1 MKIDAGLMTA
11 DLAQVPARAR
21 QLEAEGYDG
30 CVTAEIASDPFLPLL
45 LAAEHT
51 QKLELMT
58 SIAVAF
64 ARSPMTLANLG
75 HDLNA
80 FSKGRFLLGLGSQ
93 IKPHITKRFSMPW
106 SHPAARMRE
115 LIQAMRAIWA
125 CWYEGEK
132 LAFRGEFYTH
142 SLMTPMFTPTNTQH
156 GAPRVLLAAVGPRMT
171 EVAGEVAD
179 GMIVHGF
186 TTPRYVQ
193 EVTLP
198 ALERGL
204 ASAGRSRKNFQLA
217 CPVFVVT
224 GRDAQEWERSRT
236 AVCKQIA
243 FYGSTPAYRGVLE
256 VHGWGEL
263 QNELNAM
270 SKRGEWDDMGTRITD
285 EILEQFAIVAQPKEV
300 PGQLKRRY
308 GDSIDRVLATFAL
321 DDAAQRTQA
330 LAELRG

>member
-1 MKIDAGLMTA
+1 
-11 DLAQVPARAR
+11 
-21 QLEAEGYDG
+21 
-30 CVTAEIASDPFLPLL
+30 
-45 LAAEHT
+45 
-51 QKLELMT
+51 
-58 SIAVAF
+58 
-64 ARSPMTLANLG
+64 
-75 HDLNA
+75 
-80 FSKGRFLLGLGSQ
+80 
-93 IKPHITKRFSMPW
+93 
-106 SHPAARMRE
+106 MRE

-204 ASAGRSRKNFQLA
+204 TSAGRSRKNFQLA

>member
-1 MKIDAGLMTA
+1 
-11 DLAQVPARAR
+11 
-21 QLEAEGYDG
+21 
-30 CVTAEIASDPFLPLL
+30 
-45 LAAEHT
+45 
-51 QKLELMT
+51 
-58 SIAVAF
+58 
-64 ARSPMTLANLG
+64 
-75 HDLNA
+75 
-80 FSKGRFLLGLGSQ
+80 
-93 IKPHITKRFSMPW
+93 
-106 SHPAARMRE
+106 
-115 LIQAMRAIWA
+115 
-125 CWYEGEK
+125 
-132 LAFRGEFYTH
+132 
-142 SLMTPMFTPTNTQH
+142 
-156 GAPRVLLAAVGPRMT
+156 
-171 EVAGEVAD
+171 
-179 GMIVHGF
+179 
-186 TTPRYVQ
+186 
-193 EVTLP
+193 
-198 ALERGL
+198 
-204 ASAGRSRKNFQLA
+204 
-217 CPVFVVT
+217 VVT